1 MTLLGSINLA
11 LNLLDQ
17 KADSVEITRLEQCM
31 ATTSTTIMTSIHAEL
46 EPELDNL
53 RTAINKASDTLNDLR
68 SNVTHI
74 TSTTIPRESKAI
86 NDRLTELRS
95 TYDTRLSTLEQ

>member
-11 LNLLDQ
+11 LNSLDQ
-17 KADSVEITRLEQCM
+17 KADSVEITRLKQCM
-31 ATTSTTIMTSIHAEL
+31 ETILTTIMTSICAEL

-53 RTAINKASDTLNDLR
+53 HTAINKASDTLNDLW

-86 NDRLTELRS
+86 NDHLTELRS
-95 TYDTRLSTLEQ
+95 TYDMRLFILEQ